1 MVDLLEWKIY
11 SAKVESFIAYVLSI
25 SQNQDIIMSVYQI
38 AVEYFLV
45 YCTSVGLTAIGEPSL
60 AKFPAELDGSIS
72 LLVEDK
78 PPMPVWITFVFV
90 FMAGAKWFL
99 SFLVNISNPYPL
111 TSLTSLQIQ
120 YIYLVISTVMIVAT
134 TRIKTVA
141 AANAKTHE
149 YSQRARLDQLT
160 QKIRVLGAFKSAKAD
175 RLNREAKSRRLSRV
189 SVSEVKADLK
199 RRSTMEA
206 QKHVPRRRGGP
217 IMKAWQR
224 ITGLPCFRGFTP
236 LLTITIAQW
245 LLAFVTDF
253 LLSGQPAGHKLGY
266 GTTSLVLQ
274 TVFASAYAVWTHYT
288 ITKPSNK
295 RVFDHFP
302 KGGEVLIELWP
313 MTALWAVADH
323 LCLSGPLALSRSFGL
338 KQYAFDAE
346 SWNALSASEMRIV
359 LMQFAI
365 VFSLYASLVAFV
377 SVPMTMITRR
387 VHASMLSDEDLAIV
401 PCHRYAGEAKD
412 RALNN
417 FDDRAKIRK
426 PGLSFSQAWATITWP
441 AYFQALRVYAQ
452 YFFVNQIVQ
461 MVYWTANWKLHV
473 FLQVDRYAT
482 TKLPWSP
489 VGVVKALSGRHL
501 PEMGDEGLVGK
512 TEL

>member
-1 MVDLLEWKIY
+1 
-11 SAKVESFIAYVLSI
+11 
-25 SQNQDIIMSVYQI
+25 MSLYQI
-38 AVEYFLV
+38 AVEYVLV

-60 AKFPAELDGSIS
+60 AKSPEDIEGNLSASSDGRQQ
-72 LLVEDK
+72 
-78 PPMPVWITFVFV
+78 MPVWMIFVFV
-90 FMAGAKWFL
+90 FMAAAKWFL
-99 SFLVNISNPYPL
+99 SFLVGNLSLHPLICL
-111 TSLTSLQIQ
+111 TSSQIQ
-120 YIYLVISTVMIVAT
+120 YVYMVISTVMIVAT
-134 TRIKTVA
+134 SRINTVA

-149 YSQRARLDQLT
+149 SSQRARLDQLI
-160 QKIRVLGAFKSAKAD
+160 QKIRVLGAFKAAKAD
-175 RLNREAKSRRLSRV
+175 RLNREARSRRLSRV

-206 QKHVPRRRGGP
+206 QKHIPKRRGGP
-217 IMKAWQR
+217 LMKVWQR

-236 LLTITIAQW
+236 LLTISIAQW

-274 TVFASAYAVWTHYT
+274 TIFASAYAVWTHYT

-302 KGGEVLIELWP
+302 KGGDVLIELWP

-346 SWNALSASEMRIV
+346 SWNTLSASEMRLI
-359 LMQFAI
+359 LTKFAV
-365 VFSLYASLVAFV
+365 VFALYATLVATV
-377 SVPMTMITRR
+377 SIPMTMITRR

-401 PCHRYAGEAKD
+401 PFHRHFGPQD
-412 RALNN
+412 GTSPRPHNT
-417 FDDRAKIRK
+417 FDERAKIRK
-426 PGLSFSQAWATITWP
+426 PGLTFSQAWATITWA
-441 AYFQALRVYAQ
+441 AYWQAVKIYAQ
-452 YFFVNQIVQ
+452 YFLVNQVVQ
-461 MVYWTANWKLHV
+461 VGYWVCNWKLQEV
-473 FLQVDRYAT
+473 LEVERYAR

-489 VGVVKALSGRHL
+489 VGVVSALSGGRL
-501 PEMGDEGLVGK
+501 PEMGDEGLGGR